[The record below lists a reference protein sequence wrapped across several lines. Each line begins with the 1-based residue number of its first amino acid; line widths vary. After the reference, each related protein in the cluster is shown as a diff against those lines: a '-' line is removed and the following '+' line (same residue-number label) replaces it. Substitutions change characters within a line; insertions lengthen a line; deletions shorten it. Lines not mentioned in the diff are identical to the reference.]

1 MKQKPR
7 NPIARAAILSKGGV
21 HEKSNK
27 AKRQKDKQVLK
38 KKLRAD
44 QFGSFC
50 FDLVSYFS
58 SQQHIENDQLFYG
71 QTTCH

>member
-7 NPIARAAILSKGGV
+7 NPIARAAILGKGGV

-38 KKLRAD
+38 KKLRAE
-44 QFGSFC
+44 QFGSFYFGTKTLVLSRPDLSC
-50 FDLVSYFS
+50 FY
-58 SQQHIENDQLFYG
+58 
-71 QTTCH
+71 